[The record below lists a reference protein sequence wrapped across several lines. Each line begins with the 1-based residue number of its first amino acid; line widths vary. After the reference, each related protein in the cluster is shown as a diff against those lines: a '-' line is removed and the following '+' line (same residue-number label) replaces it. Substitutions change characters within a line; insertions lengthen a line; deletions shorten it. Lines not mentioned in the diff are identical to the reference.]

1 MNSSTYLKGFKDDT
15 WLNGIGDFFCRMD
28 GVRWGINL
36 SIYPSKEHGKD
47 AISLS
52 NAPILIRKKII
63 NPTKDYYRK
72 NYEITFSVPSD
83 HEWRID
89 TLENCPA
96 IERRLH
102 KEARQYCFVFHHPDG
117 TRIYLPQFELA
128 RALFFHNGYLARSS
142 VIHDVLNNEFAVE
155 YDNVWER
162 AIINVLDTCN
172 CPAELFNDYG
182 YRRVLAW
189 LLMDEDARRSYDSIG
204 NYQLRNGVD
213 DGQYR
218 RWTFRFE
225 PPALEGASL
234 ELKGNFDPDSQTLL
248 VYEVTSIRNIP
259 ANLPEHIEFY
269 SPKFFTQVAGKGVA
283 AGSAA
288 ERLPGYNVDDVAEGS
303 RENKP
308 VMIQENTTELAFN
321 RVVQTSKISKKR
333 KFTGKGREDDGEQGE
348 VFRDVS
354 TEEQGPYGGLTS
366 AEWSN
371 LDDQTDDAYL
381 YLNKFESY
389 FKMLGLLKDK
399 YGFKVSTYPLRKLP
413 NIGKCK
419 KHILETDQNP
429 RCMSV
434 SHVTAGLKGYY
445 LLEVDTSDASKAL
458 STKVILAKAI
468 GDIEPH
474 LFEIEKQLLKASLSW
489 PKQHL
494 DKLVGMENHTWIPH
508 QKSDKPG
515 TITAEDIDKWAERVF
530 MRLTSTEQ

>member
-1 MNSSTYLKGFKDDT
+1 LNSSTYLKGFKDDT

-189 LLMDEDARRSYDSIG
+189 LLMDEDTIASEITSCVMELMMG
-204 NYQLRNGVD
+204 NTEGGPFGSNHQHWKG
-213 DGQYR
+213 
-218 RWTFRFE
+218 
-225 PPALEGASL
+225 PA
-234 ELKGNFDPDSQTLL
+234 
-248 VYEVTSIRNIP
+248 
-259 ANLPEHIEFY
+259 
-269 SPKFFTQVAGKGVA
+269 
-283 AGSAA
+283 
-288 ERLPGYNVDDVAEGS
+288 
-303 RENKP
+303 
-308 VMIQENTTELAFN
+308 
-321 RVVQTSKISKKR
+321 
-333 KFTGKGREDDGEQGE
+333 
-348 VFRDVS
+348 
-354 TEEQGPYGGLTS
+354 
-366 AEWSN
+366 WS
-371 LDDQTDDAYL
+371 
-381 YLNKFESY
+381 
-389 FKMLGLLKDK
+389 
-399 YGFKVSTYPLRKLP
+399 
-413 NIGKCK
+413 
-419 KHILETDQNP
+419 
-429 RCMSV
+429 
-434 SHVTAGLKGYY
+434 
-445 LLEVDTSDASKAL
+445 
-458 STKVILAKAI
+458 
-468 GDIEPH
+468 
-474 LFEIEKQLLKASLSW
+474 
-489 PKQHL
+489 
-494 DKLVGMENHTWIPH
+494 
-508 QKSDKPG
+508 
-515 TITAEDIDKWAERVF
+515 
-530 MRLTSTEQ
+530 